1 MSLDE
6 LYLQIVRSQIIKK
19 AQENK
24 PQFGDETNKH
34 SSDTDNSQQFKP
46 TAPAPPATS
55 TAPQVAKPAT
65 AVKQP
70 DANKKPD
77 TNKLNEKGEATEE
90 ENNQEGKQ
98 TNNPPQANVPP
109 QPNKV
114 SSISFSGLISNAIN
128 ETIEKYSKTTIYYMN
143 PKVKNEILN
152 RLNKRQVA
160 IKFAGSNDK
169 FPAIIDN
176 DTYEHYVK
184 AGMEIIYV
192 PLSANDK
199 FFTIIAKNTNKE
211 KVVNAF
217 YNIRRKGYING
228 FKCVESSKDSDF
240 HVICDLDEYQTTRDL
255 PDIIMEEVIDIP
267 GEFEIPSENRLC
279 MIPESVISN
288 KNGVIFS

>member
-46 TAPAPPATS
+46 TAPAPPAT
-55 TAPQVAKPAT
+55 

-109 QPNKV
+109 QP
-114 SSISFSGLISNAIN
+114 
-128 ETIEKYSKTTIYYMN
+128 
-143 PKVKNEILN
+143 
-152 RLNKRQVA
+152 
-160 IKFAGSNDK
+160 
-169 FPAIIDN
+169 
-176 DTYEHYVK
+176 
-184 AGMEIIYV
+184 
-192 PLSANDK
+192 
-199 FFTIIAKNTNKE
+199 
-211 KVVNAF
+211 
-217 YNIRRKGYING
+217 
-228 FKCVESSKDSDF
+228 
-240 HVICDLDEYQTTRDL
+240 
-255 PDIIMEEVIDIP
+255 
-267 GEFEIPSENRLC
+267 
-279 MIPESVISN
+279 
-288 KNGVIFS
+288 